1 MPARPEPACARSSAP
16 PAGTSF
22 VAADRDA
29 DDGSRDR
36 RVDTLRC
43 GRRRVPATRPR
54 MPRRPVRDLRS
65 RHWVFVPS
73 GNVYADFSTLEQ
85 DEDSALLAPLDGDV
99 MESMEA
105 YGPARSPART
115 PPQTPPR
122 RSSARA

>member
-1 MPARPEPACARSSAP
+1 
-16 PAGTSF
+16 
-22 VAADRDA
+22 
-29 DDGSRDR
+29 
-36 RVDTLRC
+36 
-43 GRRRVPATRPR
+43 